1 MKEIDD
7 RIKKLVAK
15 WLESL
20 EEGERSQVELL
31 DAYFMF
37 RRKLPD
43 DDPGFGKAVEDPKS
57 TQDIIDDLRP
67 MMLLPEE
74 LVVQYMRIHAYGMKT
89 MGDGTVKW
97 AVWRFIDV
105 TSLT

>member
-20 EEGERSQVELL
+20 EEEERSQAEVL
-31 DAYFMF
+31 DAYFTF
-37 RRKLPD
+37 RRNLPGN
-43 DDPGFGKAVEDPKS
+43 DPGFGKAVEDPKT

-67 MMLLPEE
+67 MMLLSEK
-74 LVVQYMRIHAYGMKT
+74 LVVKYMRIHAYGMTT
-89 MGDGTVKW
+89 MKDGTVKW
-97 AVWRFIDV
+97 AIWRFIDV